1 MLPWIMCGVLAVIVV
16 ILAIKIRMMQK
27 SMDEICS
34 CLSEHLSSDTN
45 QLITVSSSDRHARHL
60 ASEIARQLAE
70 LRRQR
75 RQYISGD
82 RELKEAVTN
91 ISHDLR
97 TPLTAIC
104 GYLELLEAEEKTE
117 NTKRYVEQIANRTE
131 ALKALTEELFR
142 YSVISSVSDLS
153 YEKVNVGRVLE
164 DTLISFYGAFE
175 KKNITPNIS
184 LPENVIV
191 RSLDKSALS
200 RIFGNIVSNAVKYSD
215 GDFSVTMTENGEITF
230 SNTASERSSVD
241 VGKLFDRFYT
251 VDSARKSTGL
261 GLSIAKLLTERMK
274 GTIKAEY
281 VSDKLIITI
290 EFRGQEEG
298 LPRQTI

>member
-1 MLPWIMCGVLAVIVV
+1 MLPWIICGILAAIIA
-16 ILAIKIRMMQK
+16 ILAIKICMMQK

-45 QLITVSSSDRHARHL
+45 QLITVSSSDKHVRHL
-60 ASEIARQLAE
+60 ASEIAKQLTE

-75 RQYISGD
+75 RQYINGD

-104 GYLELLEAEEKTE
+104 GYLELLEAEDMTD
-117 NTKRYVEQIANRTE
+117 NTRRYVEQISNRTE

-142 YSVISSVSDLS
+142 YSVISSVSDLN
-153 YEKVNVGRVLE
+153 YEKVNIGRVLE

-175 KKNITPNIS
+175 QKKISPNIS
-184 LPENVIV
+184 LPDGVII

-200 RIFGNIVSNAVKYSD
+200 RIFGNIISNAVKYSD
-215 GDFSVTMTENGEITF
+215 GDFSVTMTDTGEITF
-230 SNTASERSSVD
+230 SNTASELSSVD

-261 GLSIAKLLTERMK
+261 GLSIAKLLTERMGGCITADYK
-274 GTIKAEY
+274 GNTL
-281 VSDKLIITI
+281 SITLS
-290 EFRGQEEG
+290 FKEG
-298 LPRQTI
+298 

>member
-1 MLPWIMCGVLAVIVV
+1 MFPWIICGILAVVIV
-16 ILAIKIRMMQK
+16 ILMVKIRIMQK
-27 SMDEICS
+27 SMDEICA
-34 CLSEHLSSDTN
+34 CMTEHLSSDTN
-45 QLITVSSSDRHARHL
+45 QLITVLSSDKHVRHL
-60 ASEIARQLAE
+60 ASEIARQLTE

-104 GYLELLEAEEKTE
+104 GYLELLEAEEMTN
-117 NTKRYVEQIANRTE
+117 NTRRYVEQISNRTE

-175 KKNITPNIS
+175 QKNITPNIL
-184 LPENVIV
+184 LPDGVMI
-191 RSLDKSALS
+191 RTLDKSALS
-200 RIFGNIVSNAVKYSD
+200 RIFGNIISNALKYSD
-215 GDFSVTMTENGEITF
+215 GDFSVTISDAGEIIF
-230 SNTASERSSVD
+230 SNTASELSSVD

-261 GLSIAKLLTERMK
+261 GLSIAKLLTERMGGHISADYREK
-274 GTIKAEY
+274 TLSIMISFY
-281 VSDKLIITI
+281 
-290 EFRGQEEG
+290 
-298 LPRQTI
+298 

>member
-1 MLPWIMCGVLAVIVV
+1 MLPWIICGAFTVV
-16 ILAIKIRMMQK
+16 IIIFAIKIRMMQK

-45 QLITVSSSDRHARHL
+45 QLITVSSSDKHVRHL
-60 ASEIARQLAE
+60 ASEIAKQLTE

-104 GYLELLEAEEKTE
+104 GYLELLEAEEMTD
-117 NTKRYVEQIANRTE
+117 NTRRYVEQISNRTE

-175 KKNITPNIS
+175 QKKISPNIS
-184 LPENVIV
+184 LPDGVII

-200 RIFGNIVSNAVKYSD
+200 RIFGNIISNAVKYSD
-215 GDFSVTMTENGEITF
+215 GDFAVTMTDAGEITF
-230 SNTASERSSVD
+230 SNTASELSSVD

-261 GLSIAKLLTERMK
+261 GLSIAKLLTERMGGCITADYK
-274 GTIKAEY
+274 GNTL
-281 VSDKLIITI
+281 SITLS
-290 EFRGQEEG
+290 FKEG
-298 LPRQTI
+298 

>member
-1 MLPWIMCGVLAVIVV
+1 MLPWIICGILAAIIA
-16 ILAIKIRMMQK
+16 ILAIKICIMQK

-45 QLITVSSSDRHARHL
+45 QLITVSSSDKHVRRL
-60 ASEIARQLAE
+60 ASEIAGQLAE

-75 RQYISGD
+75 RQYINGD

-104 GYLELLEAEEKTE
+104 GYLELFEAEEMTD
-117 NTKRYVEQIANRTE
+117 NTRRYVEQIANRTE

-142 YSVISSVSDLS
+142 YSVISSLSDLN

-175 KKNITPNIS
+175 QKNITPQID
-184 LPENVIV
+184 LPEEVV
-191 RSLDKSALS
+191 WRTLDKSALS
-200 RIFGNIVSNAVKYSD
+200 RIFGNIIGNAVKYSD
-215 GDFSVTMTENGEITF
+215 GDFSVTMSDTGEITF
-230 SNTASERSSVD
+230 SNTASELSSVD

-261 GLSIAKLLTERMK
+261 GLSIAKLLTVRMS
-274 GTIKAEY
+274 GSIAADYSRNILTIT
-281 VSDKLIITI
+281 VR
-290 EFRGQEEG
+290 F
-298 LPRQTI
+298 

>member
-1 MLPWIMCGVLAVIVV
+1 MLPWIICGVFAVIIA
-16 ILAIKIRMMQK
+16 ILAIKICMMQK

-45 QLITVSSSDRHARHL
+45 QLITVSSSDKHVRHL
-60 ASEIARQLAE
+60 ASEIARQLTE

-75 RQYISGD
+75 RKYISGD

-104 GYLELLEAEEKTE
+104 GYLELLEAEEMTD
-117 NTKRYVEQIANRTE
+117 NTRRYVEQISNRTE

-142 YSVISSVSDLS
+142 YSVVSSVSALS

-175 KKNITPNIS
+175 QKNITPNIS
-184 LPENVIV
+184 LPDGVII

-200 RIFGNIVSNAVKYSD
+200 RIFGNIISNAVKYSD
-215 GDFSVTMTENGEITF
+215 GDFAVTMSDAGEITF
-230 SNTASERSSVD
+230 SNTASELSSVD

-261 GLSIAKLLTERMK
+261 GLSIAKLLTERMGGCISADYK
-274 GTIKAEY
+274 DNTLSIMLSFK
-281 VSDKLIITI
+281 
-290 EFRGQEEG
+290 EG
-298 LPRQTI
+298 